1 MGYPINQAIREG
13 ESDLG
18 NYLWRVRGWLS
29 AVDSADCRLTLAV
42 YRVEH
47 AIADLTREY
56 LVRLI
61 TETCDRED
69 YSTVADSLIARGPE
83 LVERFE
89 AESVIGPVEDR
100 DL

>member
-1 MGYPINQAIREG
+1 MRYPINQAIGEG

-18 NYLWRVRGWLS
+18 NYLWRVHGWS
-29 AVDSADCRLTLAV
+29 SSFDREDCRLTLAV

-47 AIADLTREY
+47 AIADLTREF
-56 LVRLI
+56 LVRLV
-61 TETCDRED
+61 TETCDREG
-69 YSTVADSLIARGPE
+69 YSTVADDLIARGRE

-89 AESVIGPVEDR
+89 AESVIGPVEGR